1 MRLFNKPQYYFSVI
15 INFNSTEMHASPALQ
30 QYTFLI
36 IKTLKAKNYFHDH
49 NIIEYKWGVIG
60 DLIP

>member
-1 MRLFNKPQYYFSVI
+1 
-15 INFNSTEMHASPALQ
+15 MHASPALQ
-30 QYTFLI
+30 QYAFLN

-49 NIIEYKWGVIG
+49 NIIEYKWGVIS